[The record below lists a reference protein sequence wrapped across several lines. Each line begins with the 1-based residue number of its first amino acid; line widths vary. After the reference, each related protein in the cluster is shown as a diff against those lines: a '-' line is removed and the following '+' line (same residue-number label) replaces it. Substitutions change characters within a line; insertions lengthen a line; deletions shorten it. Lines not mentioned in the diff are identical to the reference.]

1 MGGCQPLPAL
11 SRPGSARVLRALAA
25 TLLAALAAGAAT
37 VSSAA
42 EASTRAHESTAK
54 MGTQGPI
61 PRVSRSFVG
70 VISDDALWGTDA
82 DPSRANTMGGIRGMG
97 AGTLRVSF
105 LWSRLEP
112 RPGRVDLEL
121 YDGFM
126 TQAARMGMSVLP
138 VLFDPPAHRSSRP
151 RGGGARGTY
160 PPASNREFAF
170 IASAL
175 ALRYGPNGHF
185 WRRHP
190 ELPHRPIRAW
200 QVWNEP
206 NLRQYW
212 PAGPDPAA
220 YTAMLRTVGT
230 AIRAADPKAEVVTAG
245 LNESES
251 GIPMSRFLS
260 GMYRAGARGSFT
272 TLGIHPYA
280 RTSTGVVAQLR
291 RARAVMRRHRDRA
304 AIRVTEIGWATGGP
318 SARRRVSE
326 RAQARLTSETMAR
339 LMRLRRSFKI
349 KGVCLFNWRDAPPY
363 AGGRDF
369 WGLHAGLLAQDGRP
383 KPVVFALADLLSRV
397 TR

>member
-1 MGGCQPLPAL
+1 M
-11 SRPGSARVLRALAA
+11 RLAGPCLLCPA
-25 TLLAALAAGAAT
+25 TLLLAGLLGATT
-37 VSSAA
+37 VSSTA
-42 EASTRAHESTAK
+42 EAGPRAAESTAK
-54 MGTQGPI
+54 MGTRGQI
-61 PRVSRSFVG
+61 PRVPRAFVG

-82 DPSRANTMGGIRGMG
+82 DPGGAKTMRAIRRLG
-97 AGTLRVSF
+97 AGTLRVPF

-112 RPGRVDLEL
+112 RPGHVDLEL

-126 TQAARMGMSVLP
+126 AQVARTGMSVLP
-138 VLFDPPAHRSSRP
+138 VLFEPPPHRSSRP
-151 RGGGARGTY
+151 RHGGARGTY

-175 ALRYGPNGHF
+175 VRRYGPNGHF
-185 WRRHP
+185 WRRHS
-190 ELPHRPIRAW
+190 ELPYRPIHAW

-245 LNESES
+245 LNESET
-251 GIPMSRFLS
+251 GIPLSRFLD

-272 TLGIHPYA
+272 TLGIHPYGA
-280 RTSTGVVAQLR
+280 SSTAAVAQLR

-318 SARRRVSE
+318 SAHRRVSE
-326 RAQARLTSETMAR
+326 HRQARLTTETMAR
-339 LMRLRRSFKI
+339 LLRLRRAFKI
-349 KGVCLFNWRDAPPY
+349 KGVCLYNWRDAPP
-363 AGGRDF
+363 APGGRDL
-369 WGLHAGLLAQDGRP
+369 WGLHAGLLAQSGRP
-383 KPVVFALADLLSRV
+383 KPVVFALADLLGRV
-397 TR
+397 VGP